1 MNKKHLSKLL
11 IAVLSVLLLLSG
23 CSKAT
28 STKPS
33 TQTETD
39 NQTESNDQTETYL
52 TQKDENSH
60 EVLIKEIN
68 TAQKNLD
75 IAIYSITKEDIANAI
90 LDAKKKGIDV
100 KVITDSEN
108 SKSKTQ
114 KEILD
119 KFKQSG
125 IPIKINTPTGL
136 TNLSFTIVDN
146 AEALGGSYNYLESV
160 ANNNDE
166 KLMVMKKTDIVNKY
180 SAGFNSMWNN
190 TTDYENY

>member
-1 MNKKHLSKLL
+1 MNKKHISKLL

-23 CSKAT
+23 CSKTT

-60 EVLIKEIN
+60 DVLIKEIN

-125 IPIKINTPTGL
+125 IPIKINTSTGL
-136 TNLSFTIVDN
+136 THLSFTIVDN
-146 AEALGGSYNYLESV
+146 SEALGGSYNYLESV

-166 KLMVMKKTDIVNKY
+166 NLMVMKKTDIVNKY

-190 TTDYENY
+190 TTDYKNY

>member
-1 MNKKHLSKLL
+1 MNKKHISKLL